1 MMRALT
7 IALCMS
13 LLLSVHPAAAQD
25 YETSIVT
32 GGASGTYIQIGRD
45 IAKIAADCGRKLEVK
60 ESAGSLENVLAVRDR
75 PLTQLG
81 IAQSDVLEYV
91 QTFQADDPVLAR
103 AAKGIRIAFPLYD
116 EEIHILARRDIAN
129 LAGLTGKRVSTGVK
143 GSGNSLTASLLLD
156 IAKVEPAE
164 RVELS
169 PKDSL
174 AALLD
179 GKIDALFYVVGA
191 PAALFAEGQID
202 PEKFHLLPLTE
213 PVLKELY
220 TPAQIPAGTYSF
232 QTAAVDLVAVKAVLL
247 TFNWVPQR
255 NPYQA
260 SACKTVSEFS
270 HLILS
275 RLDQLR
281 ESGHPKWKSVNLT
294 ALPPGWTVSNCVLEG
309 IAPGYAFSCRK
320 PDGSV
325 VEEGAL
331 SASAPE
337 PNQVFVQRVCAQIGC

>member
-1 MMRALT
+1 MMRAL
-7 IALCMS
+7 ILALCVAT
-13 LLLSVHPAAAQD
+13 LLPVRPAAAQD

-45 IAKIAADCGRKLEVK
+45 IAKVAAECGRTLEVK
-60 ESAGSLENVLAVRDR
+60 ESAGSLENILAVRDR

-103 AAKGIRIAFPLYD
+103 AAKGIRIVFPLYD
-116 EEIHILARRDIAN
+116 EEIHVLARRDIAN
-129 LAGLTGKRVSTGVK
+129 LAGLTGKRVSTGVQ

-156 IAKVEPAE
+156 LAKVEPAE

-174 AALLD
+174 AALLE
-179 GKIDALFYVVGA
+179 GKIDAFFYVVGA

-202 PEKFHLLPLTE
+202 GEKFHLLPLTE
-213 PVLKELY
+213 AVLKELY
-220 TPAQIPAGTYSF
+220 TPAQIAAATYPF
-232 QTAAVDLVAVKAVLL
+232 QKDAVDVVAVKAVLL
-247 TFNWVPQR
+247 TFNFVPQR

-260 SACKTVSEFS
+260 SSCKTVAELS

-275 RLDQLR
+275 RLDTLR
-281 ESGHPKWKSVNLT
+281 ETGHPKWKSVNLT
-294 ALPPGWTVSNCVLEG
+294 ALPPGWTVSNCVLDG
-309 IAPGYAFSCRK
+309 LAPGYAFSCRK
-320 PDGSV
+320 PDGTV

-331 SASAPE
+331 PAGAPE
-337 PNQVFVQRVCAQIGC
+337 PNQLFVQRVCARIGC